1 MYQVLTDSVR
11 QKQLLVVIAL
21 AVFLDSLDGSIVNI
35 ALPTIAQGF
44 SADIS
49 LAAWVIMAYFL
60 FLVGLIP
67 IFGKIADHGRL
78 REVFCLGFL
87 VFTVG
92 SVLCSLSPDLSFLT
106 VFRAVQGVGA
116 SMIAVTAPL
125 LIVRLL
131 PQNHWG
137 LGMGLTATAGAV
149 ALVFGPVLGGLITE
163 YLGWHWCFLMNVPI
177 GVAAIWAGLHVIPK
191 AREMPA
197 GVRFDLPGAL
207 LIFAAIASLVYVLE
221 RGGSAEG
228 AGFPVVVCAVVF
240 CVSAVGF
247 VVRELSA
254 ADPVLRVRV
263 FLSLPFTL
271 VTVSYVLISVVYAGF
286 LYIIPFYLSIV
297 CGFSPAQSGLILLIS
312 SVITAVMGLPSGALS
327 DSVGCRWLVTVAG
340 CVRVGFCVVMAVL
353 VPEWG
358 LVWLVVLMVL
368 SGVTFG
374 VSGGPSAA
382 RVVEHAP
389 RGEGG
394 TGSVVLMLGQYF
406 GMVVGVALYALVF
419 TLGSPGSAG
428 VAVSLLTAEE
438 FLPGF
443 HLTGWFGVVCSVLVV
458 VCSAVVADSVRRRG
472 SVVG

>member
-1 MYQVLTDSVR
+1 MYQVLTDPAR
-11 QKQLLVVIAL
+11 QKQLLIVIAL
-21 AVFLDSLDGSIVNI
+21 AVFIDSLDGSIVNI

-49 LAAWVIMAYFL
+49 LAAWVIIAYFL

-78 REVFCLGFL
+78 QEVFCFGFL
-87 VFTVG
+87 VFTAG
-92 SVLCSLSPDLSFLT
+92 SVLCSVSPELSGLT
-106 VFRAVQGVGA
+106 VSRAVQGVGA

-131 PQNHWG
+131 PKNHWG

-163 YLGWHWCFLMNVPI
+163 YLSWHWCFLMNVPI
-177 GVAAIWAGLHVIPK
+177 GVAAIWAGLHIIPK
-191 AREMPA
+191 ACERPA
-197 GVRFDLPGAL
+197 KIRFDLPGAL
-207 LIFAAIASLVYVLE
+207 LIFVAIASLVYVLE
-221 RGGSAEG
+221 RGGA
-228 AGFPVVVCAVVF
+228 AGGVSGSVVVCAVVF
-240 CVSAVGF
+240 CVSAAGF

-254 ADPVLRVRV
+254 ADPVLNVRV
-263 FLSLPFTL
+263 FACLPFTL

-286 LYIIPFYLSIV
+286 LYIVPFYMSIV
-297 CGFSPAQSGLILLIS
+297 CGFSPAISGLILLIS

-327 DSVGCRWLVTVAG
+327 DTVGCRWLVTVAG

-353 VPEWG
+353 MPEYG
-358 LVWLVVLMVL
+358 VVWLIVLMVL

-382 RVVEHAP
+382 RIVEHAP
-389 RGEGG
+389 KGDGG
-394 TGSVVLMLGQYF
+394 TGSVILMLGQYF

-419 TLGSPGSAG
+419 NLGSPETAG

-443 HLTGWFGVVCSVLVV
+443 HLTGWFGVICSVLVV
-458 VCSAVVADSVRRRG
+458 VCSAVVADAVRRQT
-472 SVVG
+472 